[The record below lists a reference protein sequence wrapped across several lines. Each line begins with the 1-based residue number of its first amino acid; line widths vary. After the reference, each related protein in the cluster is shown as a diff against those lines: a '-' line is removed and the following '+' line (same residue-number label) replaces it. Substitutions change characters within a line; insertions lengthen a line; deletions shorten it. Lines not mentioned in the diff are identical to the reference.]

1 MFYKA
6 LGFVAWKGAR
16 WYARRK
22 APSRQALAGG
32 AVGLGLAT
40 LAAVGASRHEH

>member
-6 LGFVAWKGAR
+6 LGFLVWKGAK

-22 APSRQALAGG
+22 LPERQALAAG

-40 LAAVGASRHEH
+40 LAAVGAARDED